1 MTQITLVR
9 PRRCLTHGREQDGGS
24 LDQEKEIALLAS
36 IIIAL
41 LFACGLANA
50 MRAGRTGESILK
62 RPYNNPY
69 NDATG
74 AREDWLG

>member
-1 MTQITLVR
+1 VTQITLVR
-9 PRRCLTHGREQDGGS
+9 PRRCLTLGREQDGGS

-50 MRAGRTGESILK
+50 MRAGRTGKSILR
-62 RPYNNPY
+62 RPYNNLY
-69 NDATG
+69 NDAAG
-74 AREDWLG
+74 AREDWQG

>member
-1 MTQITLVR
+1 V
-9 PRRCLTHGREQDGGS
+9 GAS
-24 LDQEKEIALLAS
+24 VAKKEIALLAA

-41 LFACGLANA
+41 LLTYGLAIA
-50 MRAGRTGESILK
+50 MRAGRTGKSILR
-62 RPYNNPY
+62 RPYNNLY